1 MKRRSIIGLCL
12 FGGCILGGIVI
23 GTVFRVEQNQQSG
36 DYSAR
41 RLTDEEREQ
50 IIEIA
55 LNDTR
60 VKEMLKGKEYKISGV
75 HSEWGKEVSCAYP
88 TVTIYVGEDNWTEI
102 KAIYPLVDLDKKK
115 VTRIREYRWVKSI
128 IPEGA
133 TGKERE
139 EAIDI
144 ALNNESVKEKL
155 EEFRYRVVGVY
166 AFKKWIT
173 GEKLDTDAVYIHVNG
188 TTVCYDVK
196 VNLTEKRVTDISI
209 VLACGRDEVGE
220 KKTEEAVKIALN
232 DSRVKNKIKGRVY
245 EITTKGE
252 LIENRFVVDVKID
265 IKEPPERYVATV
277 DTEVWKVRVWK
288 IAHGT
293 FFEKEEEIK

>member
-1 MKRRSIIGLCL
+1 MIWFLKIFL
-12 FGGCILGGIVI
+12 FI
-23 GTVFRVEQNQQSG
+23 F
-36 DYSAR
+36 
-41 RLTDEEREQ
+41 
-50 IIEIA
+50 
-55 LNDTR
+55 
-60 VKEMLKGKEYKISGV
+60 
-75 HSEWGKEVSCAYP
+75 
-88 TVTIYVGEDNWTEI
+88 
-102 KAIYPLVDLDKKK
+102 
-115 VTRIREYRWVKSI
+115 KSI
-128 IPEGA
+128 IPEGVPE
-133 TGKERE
+133 KERE

-155 EEFRYRVVGVY
+155 EGFRYRVVGVY

-232 DSRVKNKIKGRVY
+232 DSRVKEKIKGRVY
-245 EITTKGE
+245 EVTTKGE

-277 DTEVWKVRVWK
+277 DTEEWKVRVWK
-288 IAHGT
+288 IARG
-293 FFEKEEEIK
+293 FFERGEEIK